1 MKNFKL
7 LLSLILMTGLIAF
20 FSCNKDDEEADPL
33 TITSID
39 ATGTDL
45 ASGIEVTKDLNAA
58 TSATDVPLDA
68 IIKIT
73 FSKNVDV
80 ATVTSTAVTLLVNSE
95 EVPSTVSTSGSI
107 VTLTPEAV
115 LSRGKTFTLTLA
127 SSIKASDEGTFT
139 EATRTF
145 KTAGIAEVIP
155 PQVSYQVAYWDFN
168 GNTDDSENHVVTD
181 ATQITGYNTDRH
193 GYSNSAVELSGGGD
207 IVEVTNSGDFISP
220 STTISLWFKKDLGE
234 THDDNRGFL
243 IGIAAER
250 GFFCEIGGGID
261 ELWIKFAT
269 SHELHPDS
277 PNGLYATSWFDAI
290 NGQGGEPNDV
300 LLYNWEGDLA
310 GLIDNVWTHMVMTYD
325 NSTTLKTVYINGVKM
340 RQEDLSGNP
349 DWHMIDMAVNS
360 LGVENF
366 IDTDLGIGYGSSTTN
381 TATSWLN
388 YQSDPSASFEGLID
402 DVRFF
407 SVSLTAEEVLQLYN
421 DEKP

>member
-7 LLSLILMTGLIAF
+7 LLAFVLLTGIIAF
-20 FSCNKDDEEADPL
+20 VSCDKEEEVTAL
-33 TITSID
+33 TVSAIE

-45 ASGIEVTKDLNAA
+45 GSGEQITKDLNGA
-58 TSATDVPLDA
+58 TSASDVPIDA
-68 IIKIT
+68 VIKIT
-73 FSKNVDV
+73 FSKDVDA
-80 ATVTSTAVTLLVNSE
+80 ATTTGSSVILSVNSVAVTASV
-95 EVPSTVSTSGSI
+95 TVSGTE
-107 VTLTPEAV
+107 VTLTPESDLA
-115 LSRGKTFTLTLA
+115 RGVNFTLTLA
-127 SSIKASDEGTFT
+127 ASIKASDGGTFN

-145 KTAGIAEVIP
+145 KTAGIAEIIP
-155 PQVSYQVAYWDFN
+155 PQVANQTAYWDFN
-168 GNTDDSENHVVTD
+168 GSTDDAYDHVATD
-181 ATQITGYNTDRH
+181 ATQITGYNIDRH
-193 GYSNSAVELSGGGD
+193 GYANSAVELSGDGD

-250 GFFCEIGGGID
+250 GFFCEIGGGIT

-277 PNGLYATSWFDAI
+277 PNGDYATSWFDAI

-381 TATSWLN
+381 AATSWLN